1 MLITHGSI
9 DGLFRKTKHY
19 LIFII
24 VFLTGL
30 GVSACSKQQIV
41 VPTVTTVPTH
51 VRLVGKFV
59 WYDLFTHDLSS
70 ASRFYE
76 ELFGWSFFDTEPKS
90 KGKRV
95 KTITRDGVP
104 IANAIHINPKKE
116 NVNES
121 RWLSYMS
128 VEDVDRASMFV
139 KQNKGSI
146 YIQPK
151 NLPNRGRVAVVKD
164 PYGALFALVGSSDG
178 DPPDQG
184 AVQNHWMGS
193 ELWTTNL
200 EAAIS
205 FYKLLVGYELQL
217 VDVGSDSKY
226 HMLVKDGQLRAGIMK
241 IPWDDVKPAWLP
253 YIAVKDAM
261 AVAEKAKMLGGK
273 LIVEPDENIREGRV
287 AIIEDPS
294 GAVFAIQQT
303 RDTASAGE
311 NQP

>member
-9 DGLFRKTKHY
+9 DGLFSKTKFC

-41 VPTVTTVPTH
+41 VPPVTTAPTH

-76 ELFGWSFFDTEPKS
+76 ELFGWSFFDTEPK
-90 KGKRV
+90 GKRV
-95 KTITRDGVP
+95 KTITRDGIP
-104 IANAIHINPKKE
+104 IANAIHIDPEKG
-116 NVNES
+116 NVNQS

-139 KQNKGSI
+139 KQNNGSI

-184 AVQNHWMGS
+184 AVENHWMGS

-226 HMLVKDGQLRAGIMK
+226 HMLMKDDQPRAGIVK
-241 IPWDDVKPAWLP
+241 IPWDNVKPDWLP
-253 YIAVKDAM
+253 YIAVEDVM
-261 AVAEKAKMLGGK
+261 TVAEKAKMLGGK

-287 AIIEDPS
+287 AIISDPS
-294 GAVFAIQQT
+294 GAVFAIQQL

-311 NQP
+311 NRP